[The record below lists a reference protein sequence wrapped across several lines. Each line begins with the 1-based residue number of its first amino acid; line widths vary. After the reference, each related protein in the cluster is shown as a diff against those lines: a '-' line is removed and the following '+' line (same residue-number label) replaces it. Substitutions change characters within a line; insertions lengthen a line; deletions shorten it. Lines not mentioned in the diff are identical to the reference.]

1 MAAQY
6 IDKSNLVREH
16 GIKCTNYDR
25 HHYNTQSDHKSIIFS
40 DSLADSAERGGGGAW
55 YYDNMNTFIRGL
67 FGKFVEFGHKTFKY
81 LYNPFI
87 FLNIT
92 GGH

>member
-1 MAAQY
+1 MSVK
-6 IDKSNLVREH
+6 IMFLGDELNKL
-16 GIKCTNYDR
+16 
-25 HHYNTQSDHKSIIFS
+25 
-40 DSLADSAERGGGGAW
+40 
-55 YYDNMNTFIRGL
+55 IRGL
-67 FGKFVEFGHKTFKY
+67 FAKFVDFGHKMFKY